1 VTAGGKQ
8 FMQKSLVRKGMV
20 LGIIILFIGAGI
32 VQSSID
38 SDLNIAEKT
47 SDLKGNCLG
56 GV

>member
-1 VTAGGKQ
+1 MEKNNL
-8 FMQKSLVRKGMV
+8 FRKGLV
-20 LGIIILFIGAGI
+20 LGIIILFVGASV